1 VAELHGL
8 WARMAGAKRL
18 NLRDFEWMVVVRL
31 YELAMVARPCRLAV
45 AAVLSLVVL
54 VWAVVVRCY
63 GLAMVARL
71 CKLDAQAAVVTMDL
85 NSFEQVVM
93 RLHGLGA

>member
-1 VAELHGL
+1 V
-8 WARMAGAKRL
+8 KRL

-31 YELAMVARPCRLAV
+31 YELAMVARPCTLAV

-71 CKLDAQAAVVTMDL
+71 CKQRARLVAATRKGI
-85 NSFEQVVM
+85 SYA
-93 RLHGLGA
+93 R